1 MLKRTRRSSERVHAV
16 KKRKSRKKL
25 NEEKIEN
32 ITLLAG
38 LIDKYDINYRKRKLT
53 TYQAV
58 ETMMYMNKSAISY
71 DEATSIVL
79 RNIVDSSTLRK
90 RIQAWMN
97 MDIPKLVWEEITR
110 EYMEQR
116 FKENKKFFKNVF
128 IDATMIKNDLGVDCL
143 GPNPTDRGRP
153 GTKLSALTTY
163 DKVIIGYSFAGA
175 NKPDVKEVE
184 NVLKSVPISLR
195 KDQRMSTNLIADK
208 GYVDNLQKKDLWRD
222 SNIRKVTENKK
233 TPKIPI
239 PLPLCRKDEAL
250 LRKRYVV
257 ENVFCTLKKSHRRF
271 QIRRDRYIRNFSG
284 LFLFAATTM
293 TLNVMR
299 DVLGENCFERIQR
312 LG

>member
-128 IDATMIKNDLGVDCL
+128 IDATMIKNDLGVDCI

-153 GTKLSALTTY
+153 GTKLSALTTC
-163 DKVIIGYSFAGA
+163 DKVIYSS
-175 NKPDVKEVE
+175 
-184 NVLKSVPISLR
+184 KSVLGQLHYLGILKILGCQLAIVPKHDEKQCIWDFLRVDCYPSPPRFTHIQKAANQNFEKQSINSSSTAEKYDIS
-195 KDQRMSTNLIADK
+195 K
-208 GYVDNLQKKDLWRD
+208 
-222 SNIRKVTENKK
+222 
-233 TPKIPI
+233 
-239 PLPLCRKDEAL
+239 
-250 LRKRYVV
+250 
-257 ENVFCTLKKSHRRF
+257 
-271 QIRRDRYIRNFSG
+271 
-284 LFLFAATTM
+284 
-293 TLNVMR
+293 
-299 DVLGENCFERIQR
+299 
-312 LG
+312 